1 MENCVKHI
9 YLTYDK
15 YAKIFFGPI
24 CFENHELAY
33 AAIRRM
39 IRDLYHKNEVT
50 YDELCDT
57 KFVHVAD
64 LNEQSGEIVP
74 IAKEDFAFINA
85 NEFVDGDSN
94 ES

>member
-1 MENCVKHI
+1 MNPTVKHI

-24 CFENHELAY
+24 VFENHELAY
-33 AAIRRM
+33 AAIRRL
-39 IRDLYHKNEVT
+39 IRDMYHKNEVT

-57 KFVHVAD
+57 KFVHVGD
-64 LNEQSGEIVP
+64 LYEQTGEIVP
-74 IAKEDFAFINA
+74 LAKEDFAFINA
-85 NEFVDGDSN
+85 HEFVDGDGH